1 MSSPPRFIYDT
12 HFIPTKYYVL
22 SLMFENNILNH
33 KFMLITIVV
42 FFAPQL
48 QLNSSYLSSGKWNC

>member
-33 KFMLITIVV
+33 KVMLITIVV
-42 FFAPQL
+42 FFAPKL